1 MNAFSFSVPGVP
13 YQEQERP
20 KTIPPLPAALFVVP
34 FDRVLREVCQAYS
47 FTLEQLTGAERWQCF
62 MAGRLT
68 AYWLLRTVCKL
79 SFPQIGRVMGNRDHT
94 TIINGVRSA
103 EKRRA
108 KEPMFLAQ
116 TDMLADRLRGTVVA

>member
-1 MNAFSFSVPGVP
+1 MTNAFSFSVPGVP
-13 YQEQERP
+13 YQEQDRA
-20 KTIPPLPAALFVVP
+20 KVIAPLPPALFVVP
-34 FDRVLREVCQAYS
+34 YDRVLREVCQAYS
-47 FTLEQLTGAERWQCF
+47 LTPEQLTGSERWQCF

-108 KEPMFLAQ
+108 KEAMFLAQ
-116 TDMLADRLRGTVVA
+116 TDMLAERLKGSA